1 MTCKNLN
8 DPKIYGQ
15 YKKTMHHFGLDF
27 GGKAGRLLGLQ
38 ILKGTNRC
46 KTIHKTNVYFFFFL
60 SWFLQPLAICGYPNS
75 CHFHFLTTKTH
86 KQIISWTPRRAL
98 TWWLGPFVLISDFI
112 TMTSPLKNRTLLQF
126 FFFGTKTA

>member
-27 GGKAGRLLGLQ
+27 GGKPERLLGLQ

-46 KTIHKTNVYFFFFL
+46 KRIHKTNVLKKNYVMI
-60 SWFLQPLAICGYPNS
+60 SAAISHLWVP
-75 CHFHFLTTKTH
+75 K
-86 KQIISWTPRRAL
+86 
-98 TWWLGPFVLISDFI
+98 
-112 TMTSPLKNRTLLQF
+112 
-126 FFFGTKTA
+126 